1 MINCSDEEL
10 NRVFHTLR
18 PDITESLNSIQ
29 LEVIHSI
36 LSGRDTLT
44 VMPTGSGKS
53 VCFQVPAM
61 IFPGLTLVVTPLVS
75 LLQDQVSNL
84 LKNNIPA
91 ACISGTVYA
100 DKDGL
105 YFPRGKNNEH
115 AGKRERDI
123 FKEIIRAQD
132 RNDPDAYKL
141 LYITPERLR
150 TGAFIRFAQR
160 ADISMIAVDEAH
172 CISLWGYEFRKRY
185 LEIPRF
191 MRRIDRHPVV
201 AAFTATATSMIRED
215 ILTFL
220 QMDRPAIYP
229 AQREPGMTIR
239 KELSFRVLGSHKR
252 SKEKRQ
258 QDRTGMIVGYAR
270 EHRDQQGLIYCQTV
284 RQVEQLYQRLSEEE
298 DLKVY
303 RYYASLDRSLSLK
316 DSENKQTNWEAFR
329 EADSGIMV
337 TTNAL
342 GMGIDLDH
350 ISWIIHAGMPLSL
363 ENYTQEAGRAGRR
376 GQPAECIL
384 FWLPEDRETCETLI
398 KRSLK
403 DSGLQEPALSLR
415 RQIAMDRLQQMEDY
429 CRYHFKKPL
438 KNPQEYIAEY
448 FRNYEPDAD
457 TKSGADVQNMFLKE
471 VREIDVLYINNT
483 YIANDIRKGNT
494 EATLTVSKKAG
505 LHASYTLNEQLN
517 YFDMMVA
524 DAVYTLMIHRV
535 PRIYPKS
542 IAELLSGNHETA
554 LRPERKAVIENSL
567 RRMMRTR
574 IHIDTENSYAMLFF
588 YRDRKRCF
596 DGHFLP
602 LTETNNGFLYDFACL
617 PPLYEYAEAMNNQ
630 LFSVPLSALC
640 CTKQPESYVSAP
652 VLVNA
657 LKRGALEIHDL
668 HINPRRND
676 LLASCCVSQ
685 PLTETDL
692 LVFDGAMSMM
702 RKGQTALHPE
712 LLLKELL
719 EDFRVIGKQMTPD
732 DVRNSLRK
740 LSETTISITLQ
751 TAGAPGEQFE
761 GILLP
766 VSETLPVL
774 SIDPSCRSPLYCFTE
789 HINSMKYRYERRS
802 PSRSEQSGHASFL
815 QMAMMHYIIRMVR
828 SAQASPYIRS
838 TRQASL
844 IEFSHMLAMLRSVP
858 GCEQEGTSAKQL
870 SALRNMENRL
880 LKHLKNEGYMHTFSL
895 MENGTVRFLRFD
907 VFSGADRV
915 SFGTDEV

>member
-1 MINCSDEEL
+1 MINCSDDEL
-10 NRVFHTLR
+10 NRVFHTLH
-18 PDITESLNSIQ
+18 PDITESLNSTQ

-53 VCFQVPAM
+53 VCFQIPAM

-84 LKNNIPA
+84 LKHSIPA

-105 YFPRGKNNEH
+105 YFPRGKNNEQ

-123 FKEIIRAQD
+123 FREIIRAQD
-132 RNDPDAYKL
+132 KNDPDAYKL

-160 ADISMIAVDEAH
+160 ANISMIAVDEAH

-191 MRRIDRHPVV
+191 MRRIDRHPVI
-201 AAFTATATSMIRED
+201 AAFTATATSMIRQD

-220 QMDRPAIYP
+220 QMDHPAIYP
-229 AQREPGMTIR
+229 FRQETGSVIR
-239 KELSFRVLGSHKR
+239 KELSFRVLGSHKTA
-252 SKEKRQ
+252 KVKRLE
-258 QDRTGMIVGYAR
+258 DRLAMIAGYAK

-284 RQVEQLYQRLSEEE
+284 RQVEQIYQRLSEET
-298 DLKVY
+298 DLQVY

-316 DSENKQTNWEAFR
+316 DSENKQTNWEAFK
-329 EADSGIMV
+329 EAAAGIMV

-350 ISWIIHAGMPLSL
+350 IGWIIHAGMPLSL

-384 FWLPEDRETCETLI
+384 YWLPEDRETCETLI
-398 KRSLK
+398 ERSLK

-438 KNPQEYIAEY
+438 KDPQEYIAEY

-457 TKSGADVQNMFLKE
+457 RKSGSNVQNMFLRE

-494 EATLTVSKKAG
+494 EGCLTVSKKAG
-505 LHASYTLNEQLN
+505 LHASYTLSEQLN

-535 PRIYPKS
+535 PKIYPKT

-554 LRPERKAVIENSL
+554 LRPERKAMIEDSL

-574 IHIDTENSYAMLFF
+574 IHIDTENSYVMLFF

-596 DGHFLP
+596 DGSFLP
-602 LTETNNGFLYDFACL
+602 LTAADNGFLYDFECL

-630 LFSVPLSALC
+630 LFSVPLSALFC
-640 CTKQPESYVSAP
+640 AKQPESYVSSP
-652 VLVNA
+652 VLTQT
-657 LKRGALEIHDL
+657 LKRGVLETHDL
-668 HINPRRND
+668 HINPRRSD
-676 LLASCCVSQ
+676 LLVSCCVSQ

-692 LVFDGAMSMM
+692 LVFDGAVSLMK
-702 RKGQTALHPE
+702 KGLTALHPE
-712 LLLKELL
+712 ILLRELL
-719 EDFRVIGKQMTPD
+719 EDFRVTGSQITAD
-732 DVRNSLRK
+732 DVRTSLRK
-740 LSETTISITLQ
+740 LSGIAVSITLH
-751 TAGAPGEQFE
+751 TVETPPVQFE
-761 GILLP
+761 GTFLP
-766 VSETLPVL
+766 VSEQPPVFN
-774 SIDPSCRSPLYCFTE
+774 IDPSVRLPLYRFTE
-789 HINSMKYRYERRS
+789 HVNGMKYRYERRS
-802 PSRSEQSGHASFL
+802 PSRSQQTGHASFL
-815 QMAMMHYIIRMVR
+815 QMAMTHYIIRMVR
-828 SAQASPYIRS
+828 SAPASSYIRS
-838 TRQASL
+838 TRQASM
-844 IEFSHMLAMLRSVP
+844 IEFDHMLAVLRTVP
-858 GCEQEGTSAKQL
+858 GCENEGVTAKQR
-870 SALRNMENRL
+870 STLRNMENRI
-880 LKHLKNEGYMHTFSL
+880 LKHLKNEGFMHTFSL
-895 MENGTVRFLRFD
+895 MENGTVRFLRYD
-907 VFSGADRV
+907 VFLNHDM
-915 SFGTDEV
+915 

>member
-1 MINCSDEEL
+1 MITCSNDEL
-10 NRVFHTLR
+10 NRIFHTLR
-18 PDITESLNSIQ
+18 PDITGSLNSGQ

-36 LSGRDTLT
+36 LSSRDTLT

-53 VCFQVPAM
+53 VCFQIPAM

-84 LKNNIPA
+84 LKNDIPA

-105 YFPRGKNNEH
+105 YFPRGKNSEQ

-123 FKEIIRAQD
+123 FREIIRAQD

-191 MRRIDRHPVV
+191 MRRIGRHPVI
-201 AAFTATATSMIRED
+201 AAFTATATSMIRQD

-220 QMDRPAIYP
+220 QMDHPAVYP
-229 AQREPGMTIR
+229 SRQESGMTIR
-239 KELSFRVLGSHKR
+239 KELSLHVLGSHKR
-252 SKEKRQ
+252 SKENRL
-258 QDRTGMIVGYAR
+258 QDRTEMITGYAK

-284 RQVEQLYQRLSEEE
+284 RQVEQIYQRLSEEK
-298 DLKVY
+298 DLQVY
-303 RYYASLDRSLSLK
+303 RYYASLDRSLSRK
-316 DSENKQTNWEAFR
+316 DSENKQTNWEAFKD
-329 EADSGIMV
+329 ADSGIMV

-350 ISWIIHAGMPLSL
+350 IKWIIHAGMPLSL

-384 FWLPEDRETCETLI
+384 YWLPEDRETCETLI
-398 KRSLK
+398 ERSLS
-403 DSGLQEPALSLR
+403 DSGLQQPALSLR

-438 KNPQEYIAEY
+438 MDPQEYIAEY

-457 TKSGADVQNMFLKE
+457 MKSSADVRKMFLKE
-471 VREIDVLYINNT
+471 VKEIDVLYINNT

-494 EATLTVSKKAG
+494 EGCLTVSKKAG
-505 LHASYTLNEQLN
+505 LHASYTLSEQLN

-535 PRIYPKS
+535 PKIYAKS
-542 IAELLSGNHETA
+542 IAELLSGNHDTA
-554 LRPERKAVIENSL
+554 LRPERKTVIENSL
-567 RRMMRTR
+567 RRMMRTS
-574 IHIDTENSYAMLFF
+574 IHIDTENSYVMLFF

-596 DGHFLP
+596 DGPFLP
-602 LTETNNGFLYDFACL
+602 LRETDSGFLYDFECL

-630 LFSVPLSALC
+630 LFSVPLSALFC
-640 CTKQPESYVSAP
+640 AKQPESYISAP
-652 VLVNA
+652 VLTQA
-657 LKRGALEIHDL
+657 LRRGTAELHDL

-676 LLASCCVSQ
+676 LLVSCIVSQ

-692 LVFDGAMSMM
+692 LVFDGAMSLLQ
-702 RKGQTALHPE
+702 KEQTVLHPE
-712 LLLKELL
+712 LLLSELL
-719 EDFRVIGKQMTPD
+719 EDFRAIDKQLTVNDIMT
-732 DVRNSLRK
+732 SLRK
-740 LSETTISITLQ
+740 LSGITVSITLQ
-751 TAGAPGEQFE
+751 TAEAPPVQFE
-761 GILLP
+761 GNFLTI
-766 VSETLPVL
+766 SEQFPAFNIDL
-774 SIDPSCRSPLYCFTE
+774 SVQPPLYCFTR
-789 HINSMKYRYERRS
+789 HINEMKYHYERRS
-802 PSRSEQSGHASFL
+802 LSRSEQSGHASFL
-815 QMAMMHYIIRMVR
+815 QMAMTHYIIRMVR
-828 SAQASPYIRS
+828 SAPASSFIRS
-838 TRQASL
+838 TRQASM
-844 IEFSHMLAMLRSVP
+844 IEFSHMLALLRTVP
-858 GCEQEGTSAKQL
+858 GCENGGVSAKQL
-870 SALRNMENRL
+870 STLRNMENRI

-907 VFSGADRV
+907 VYLNHSV
-915 SFGTDEV
+915 

>member
-1 MINCSDEEL
+1 MINCSDDEL

-53 VCFQVPAM
+53 VCFQIPAM
-61 IFPGLTLVVTPLVS
+61 IFPGLTLVVSPLVS
-75 LLQDQVSNL
+75 LLQDQVSSL

-105 YFPRGKNNEH
+105 YFPRGKNVEH
-115 AGKRERDI
+115 ASKRERDI
-123 FKEIIRAQD
+123 FREIIRAQD

-191 MRRIDRHPVV
+191 MRRIDRHPVI
-201 AAFTATATSMIRED
+201 AAFTATATSMIRGD

-220 QMDRPAIYP
+220 QMDHPAIYP
-229 AQREPGMTIR
+229 SRQESGTTLRR
-239 KELSFRVLGSHKR
+239 ELSFHVLGSHKR
-252 SKEKRQ
+252 TKETRLE
-258 QDRTGMIVGYAR
+258 DRTGMIVGYAK
-270 EHRDQQGLIYCQTV
+270 EHRDRQGLIYCQTV
-284 RQVEQLYQRLSEEE
+284 RQVEQIYQRLSEEQ
-298 DLKVY
+298 DLQVY

-316 DSENKQTNWEAFR
+316 ESENKQANWEAFR

-384 FWLPEDRETCETLI
+384 FWLSEDRETCETLI
-398 KRSLK
+398 EKSLK

-429 CRYHFKKPL
+429 CRYHFKNPL
-438 KNPQEYIAEY
+438 KDPQEYIAEY

-457 TKSGADVQNMFLKE
+457 RKSGTDVQNLFLKE

-494 EATLTVSKKAG
+494 EETLTVSKKAG
-505 LHASYTLNEQLN
+505 LHASYTLSEQLN

-535 PRIYPKS
+535 PKIYPKS
-542 IAELLSGNHETA
+542 IAELLSGNHDTA

-574 IHIDTENSYAMLFF
+574 IHIDTENSYVMLFF
-588 YRDRKRCF
+588 YRDRKRYF
-596 DGHFLP
+596 DGSFLP
-602 LTETNNGFLYDFACL
+602 LRESDNGFLYDFACL

-630 LFSVPLSALC
+630 LFSVPLSALFC
-640 CTKQPESYVSAP
+640 AKQPESYVSAP
-652 VLVNA
+652 VLTQS
-657 LKRGALEIHDL
+657 LKRGNTEIHDL

-676 LLASCCVSQ
+676 LLVSCSVSQ
-685 PLTETDL
+685 PLSETDL
-692 LVFDGAMSMM
+692 LVFDGAMTILENE
-702 RKGQTALHPE
+702 QTVLHPE
-712 LLLKELL
+712 LLLRELL
-719 EDFRVIGKQMTPD
+719 EDFRVTAGQLSD
-732 DVRNSLRK
+732 HDVRASLQK
-740 LSETTISITLQ
+740 LSGVTISITLE
-751 TAGAPGEQFE
+751 TLETPPEQLE
-761 GILLP
+761 GIFLPVTGLLP
-766 VSETLPVL
+766 AVN
-774 SIDPSCRSPLYCFTE
+774 IDPSCQPPLYFFTRR
-789 HINSMKYRYERRS
+789 INDMKYRYTRRS

-815 QMAMMHYIIRMVR
+815 HMAMTHYIIRMVR
-828 SAQASPYIRS
+828 SAPASSFIRS
-838 TRQASL
+838 TRQASM
-844 IEFSHMLAMLRSVP
+844 IEFSHMLAVLRTVP
-858 GCEQEGTSAKQL
+858 GCGSEGASAKQL
-870 SALRNMENRL
+870 TTLRNMENRI
-880 LKHLKNEGYMHTFSL
+880 LKHLKNEGYLRTFSL

-907 VFSGADRV
+907 ITPDQTV
-915 SFGTDEV
+915 